1 MTYSMISEPHSS
13 LSKYGDPLPL
23 WFFRVSFHLVFSL
36 PCSLLTLVS
45 AELKFNCSI
54 GIHMLTIFG
63 YVFAFFFHWSEL
75 QVSYLFTS
83 LEMLSSSRWF
93 ISGAKED
100 RLKQFDSSLDF
111 KWKVTNFDYLGGYF
125 PWIFMGFQVLMGS
138 SLFGY
143 LAGLFCGHLY
153 IVIKDIY
160 LPRYHK
166 DYLPTPAFLYSIIY
180 SAKI

>member
-1 MTYSMISEPHSS
+1 
-13 LSKYGDPLPL
+13 
-23 WFFRVSFHLVFSL
+23 
-36 PCSLLTLVS
+36 
-45 AELKFNCSI
+45 
-54 GIHMLTIFG
+54 
-63 YVFAFFFHWSEL
+63 
-75 QVSYLFTS
+75 
-83 LEMLSSSRWF
+83 
-93 ISGAKED
+93 
-100 RLKQFDSSLDF
+100 
-111 KWKVTNFDYLGGYF
+111 
-125 PWIFMGFQVLMGS
+125 MGFQVLMGS